1 MYAAAA
7 ILLSDQGTTI
17 MLPTGL
23 PWTNDDRS
31 GRTRGLL
38 PLVPY
43 NLSTGH
49 NEHGQIHGL
58 LLAEGFDPFRRMVL
72 NDAVDLELFIEDPF
86 FILVGCLTTS
96 FLTWSQLSNLVSEVI
111 AACHHKLDLSED
123 QLRYHLEQLK
133 YHVGVLQHIKEVLL
147 QNLPLIHDGGCPSWP
162 KASTERTID
171 RKKTMQKRLL
181 SDHAHLMSRCSMLI
195 SEAESATTVLVGF
208 ASLVAAEKSISQSG
222 EINQLTKL
230 AIIFAPLS
238 FTTSIFGM
246 NVRQWDPPPSW
257 WWPMISAV
265 VAVVVSLLILNWR
278 LLWRIIRRIGTRRL
292 GQLFCV

>member
-1 MYAAAA
+1 MFTVAA
-7 ILLSDQGTTI
+7 ILLSDHGTTV

-43 NLSTGH
+43 NLSTGN
-49 NEHGQIHGL
+49 NEDRQIHGL

-72 NDAVDLELFIEDPF
+72 NDAVDLELFMEDPF
-86 FILVGCLTTS
+86 LILVGCLTAS

-133 YHVGVLQHIKEVLL
+133 YHVGVLQHIKEALL

-162 KASTERTID
+162 KASTDRTID
-171 RKKTMQKRLL
+171 RKKALQKRLL

-222 EINQLTKL
+222 EVNQLTRL

-278 LLWRIIRRIGTRRL
+278 FLWRNVHRIRTRRP
-292 GQLFCV
+292 GQLFCI